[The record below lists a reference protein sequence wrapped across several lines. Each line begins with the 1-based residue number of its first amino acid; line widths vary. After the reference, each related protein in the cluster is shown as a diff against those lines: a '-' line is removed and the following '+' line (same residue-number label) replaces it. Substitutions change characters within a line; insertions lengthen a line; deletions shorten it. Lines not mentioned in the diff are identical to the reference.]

1 MKLWFVITGTVFRA
15 NFRFQPKV
23 CGGCHE
29 KIQKSMDAATVTVYK
44 YDYWINVRFMAKS
57 EAMNETRNSN
67 LSKRGKGLWIG
78 KNYFIIEMFSNTV
91 EIMPYEPKYRKRNK
105 GKFLEKSKRYY
116 EENNRDLYKVLSG
129 GESNKR
135 REHYRNRY

>member
-1 MKLWFVITGTVFRA
+1 
-15 NFRFQPKV
+15 
-23 CGGCHE
+23 
-29 KIQKSMDAATVTVYK
+29 
-44 YDYWINVRFMAKS
+44 
-57 EAMNETRNSN
+57 
-67 LSKRGKGLWIG
+67 
-78 KNYFIIEMFSNTV
+78 MFSNTV

-129 GESNKR
+129 DESNKR